1 MSDDLNVTYSQA
13 TKILDEVIRKRF
25 IQNKIVYTVST
36 DSGVSGVSKVSCA
49 KTPQQI
55 EKLQSLLSPVSFL
68 FDPSIFDAY
77 FNQPEFPFTLVRNQF
92 DITVT
97 QVENNNF
104 LVTISSSSDDSLKF
118 IEFLDTYDPLTSTL
132 KRGYLDLLLVF
143 KHGSL
148 IQYD

>member
-68 FDPSIFDAY
+68 FDPSFLNSY

-92 DITVT
+92 LITVT
-97 QVENNNF
+97 QVEKHNY
-104 LVTISSSSDDSLKF
+104 LVTISSSSDSVKF